1 MKKLLTL
8 IIVTF
13 ALQSCA
19 LTSLIPNYNYPSVDV
34 TINIDLQPAWG
45 PIGYDYAAYYY
56 MPEINIYYDV
66 NHSLFYYQSNN
77 RWIGVEY
84 LPPSYRVY
92 DLFKIYKVVINYDN
106 PWEYNRNHRSQY
118 KHYRDDRSQ
127 IPIRLSNDS
136 RYHKS
141 WDNLRPWVDPNRR
154 SNSKNDYK
162 QHSQQKP
169 NVNKPNDKNQQNGY
183 RGEEDYR
190 PNQGAVAGG
199 AYRDTD
205 RTPSSS
211 TPSYRDQQPSKP
223 SNTTK
228 ASTDKK
234 QSSSSAGV
242 SSRGTAHTSTS
253 NDNKPKSEAPKSNT
267 RTTSS
272 STSDNSSS
280 DSYRTTTSSGTATRG
295 R

>member
-8 IIVTF
+8 ILVAI
-13 ALQSCA
+13 AMQSCS
-19 LTSLIPNYNYPSVDV
+19 LTHLLPNYNYPSVDV

-66 NHSLFYYQSNN
+66 NHSRFYYQSNN

-92 DLFKIYKVVINYDN
+92 DLFKIYKVVINYDH

-118 KHYRDDRSQ
+118 KHYRNDRSQ
-127 IPIRLSNDS
+127 IPIRLSNDH
-136 RYHKS
+136 RYSKS
-141 WDNLRPWVDPNRR
+141 WDNLRPWVDPDRR

-169 NVNKPNDKNQQNGY
+169 NNKNQQNGY
-183 RGEEDYR
+183 RGEEGYR
-190 PNQGAVAGG
+190 PNQGAAAGG
-199 AYRDTD
+199 AYRDKD
-205 RTPSSS
+205 RTPSNG
-211 TPSYRDQQPSKP
+211 TPSYRNPQQRPQRPSDV
-223 SNTTK
+223 TK
-228 ASTDKK
+228 APTDKK
-234 QSSSSAGV
+234 QSSSSSGV
-242 SSRGTAHTSTS
+242 SSRGNARTSTS
-253 NDNKPKSEAPKSNT
+253 NDNKPKPEAPKSNT
-267 RTTSS
+267 HTTSR
-272 STSDNSSS
+272 STSDSSSS
-280 DSYRTTTSSGTATRG
+280 DSPRTTTSTSTATRG

>member
-8 IIVTF
+8 ILVAI
-13 ALQSCA
+13 AMQSCS
-19 LTSLIPNYNYPSVDV
+19 LTHLLPNYNYPSVDV

-66 NHSLFYYQSNN
+66 NHSRFYYQSNN

-92 DLFKIYKVVINYDN
+92 DLFKIYKVVINYDH

-118 KHYRDDRSQ
+118 KHYRNDRSQ
-127 IPIRLSNDS
+127 IPIRLSNDH
-136 RYHKS
+136 RYSKS

-162 QHSQQKP
+162 QHSQHNP
-169 NVNKPNDKNQQNGY
+169 SVNKPNDKNQQNGY
-183 RGEEDYR
+183 RGEEGYR
-190 PNQGAVAGG
+190 PNQGAAAGG
-199 AYRDTD
+199 SYRDKNNN
-205 RTPSSS
+205 
-211 TPSYRDQQPSKP
+211 TPSYRGQQPQKP

-228 ASTDKK
+228 ATTDKK
-234 QSSSSAGV
+234 QSSSSTGV
-242 SSRGTAHTSTS
+242 SSRGNARTTTSTS
-253 NDNKPKSEAPKSNT
+253 SKPEAPKNNT
-267 RTTSS
+267 RSTSS
-272 STSDNSSS
+272 SSSS
-280 DSYRTTTSSGTATRG
+280 SSSGDSYRTTTSTGTATRG

>member
-19 LTSLIPNYNYPSVDV
+19 LTGLIPNYNYPSVDV

-66 NHSLFYYQSNN
+66 NLSRFYYQSNN
-77 RWIGVEY
+77 RWIAAQY

-106 PWEYNRNHRSQY
+106 PWEYNRTHRSQY

-136 RYHKS
+136 RYRQS

-162 QHSQQKP
+162 QHSQHKP
-169 NVNKPNDKNQQNGY
+169 SVNKPNDKNQQNGY
-183 RGEEDYR
+183 RGEEGYR
-190 PNQGAVAGG
+190 PNQGAAAGG
-199 AYRDTD
+199 SYRDKNNN
-205 RTPSSS
+205 
-211 TPSYRDQQPSKP
+211 TPSYRGQQPQKP

-228 ASTDKK
+228 ATTDKK
-234 QSSSSAGV
+234 QSSSPTGV
-242 SSRGTAHTSTS
+242 SSRGNARTTTSTS
-253 NDNKPKSEAPKSNT
+253 SKPEAPKNNT
-267 RTTSS
+267 RSTSS
-272 STSDNSSS
+272 SSSS
-280 DSYRTTTSSGTATRG
+280 SSSGDSYRTTTSTGTATRG